1 MGKTHMMIARGGHAH
16 TVCFKHYSQSGD
28 FHLCSVI
35 KKVAVGSNTQW
46 RGKSYAASVP
56 SSDVPSDAQRR
67 KRVSKDE
74 RQAMVHSFVNK
85 YREMNAGKF
94 PTSSA
99 TRKEVGGSYYT
110 IRKIIQELE
119 YNSKIPPLDSR
130 KGSPLT
136 EAKDGG
142 SELPSGAE
150 NTFSEEGSHS
160 DLAATQSRMLKEETG
175 DVSHPCVEISEN
187 VNAEE
192 VSPSCFKKPEDDK
205 EEALH
210 NDFDFVPAESQL
222 LKEETEDV
230 SHPCLEISGDVKKK
244 EAQGDHPGFAAT
256 EDCQL
261 VEETKKV
268 LPPCLENA
276 DDGKKEQAVYEDLP
290 NADVL
295 ETKVE
300 QRQGSIEQDKVAKD
314 TSSRQTN
321 DAEVPKKSSLWGNMK
336 SFAEGIVRI
345 WRKM

>member
-1 MGKTHMMIARGGHAH
+1 MGKTHMMIARGGFTH
-16 TVCFKHYSQSGD
+16 TVCSKYFSQSV
-28 FHLCSVI
+28 CSVI
-35 KKVAVGSNTQW
+35 KKVAVRSNTQW
-46 RGKSYAASVP
+46 RGKSYAASAS
-56 SSDVPSDAQRR
+56 SSDVRSDAQRGP

-74 RQAMVHSFVNK
+74 RQAMVQSFVNK

-94 PTSSA
+94 PTITA
-99 TRKEVGGSYYT
+99 ARKEVGGSHYT
-110 IRKIIQELE
+110 IRKIIQELK

-130 KGSPLT
+130 KGSPLI

-142 SELPSGAE
+142 SELSSGPE

-160 DLAATQSRMLKEETG
+160 DVAAAQNHMVKEETEG
-175 DVSHPCVEISEN
+175 VSHSCLEISEN

-222 LKEETEDV
+222 LKEETEGV
-230 SHPCLEISGDVKKK
+230 SQTCLEISGEVKKK
-244 EAQGDHPGFAAT
+244 EAQGDHSGFAAT
-256 EDCQL
+256 EDYQL
-261 VEETKKV
+261 VEEAKKV

-276 DDGKKEQAVYEDLP
+276 VDSQKEQAVYEDLP
-290 NADVL
+290 NADGL

-300 QRQGSIEQDKVAKD
+300 QYQGSIEVDKVAKE
-314 TSSRQTN
+314 TSSRKTN
-321 DAEVPKKSSLWGNMK
+321 DAEVQKKSSLWGNVK
-336 SFAEGIVRI
+336 SFAEGFIRI